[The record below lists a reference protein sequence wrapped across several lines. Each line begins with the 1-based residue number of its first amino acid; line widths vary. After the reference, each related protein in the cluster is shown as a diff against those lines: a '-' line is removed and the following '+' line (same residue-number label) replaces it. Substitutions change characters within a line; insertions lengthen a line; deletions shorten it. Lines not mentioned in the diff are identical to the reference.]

1 MPSPPL
7 AATPAAPPQGA
18 APTRAAQLAAIA
30 RQYPELAARLAA
42 HDAALAAGPLRRR
55 SPSRSEG
62 RPIDP
67 LDDPATDP
75 CRWQSFL

>member
-1 MPSPPL
+1 MHSPPL
-7 AATPAAPPQGA
+7 AAIPAAPQPGV
-18 APTRAAQLAAIA
+18 APARAAQLAAIA

-55 SPSRSEG
+55 TSHSEG
-62 RPIDP
+62 RPLDP

-75 CRWQSFL
+75 GRWQGFL